1 MAVRDVIPD
10 RPALLFASP
19 WRPIGNATG
28 LDWTSQMS
36 EDPYQFEE
44 IEGKWR
50 EWWARERL
58 YEARDDDPRPKYYCL
73 DMFPYPSGS
82 GLHVGHWRSY
92 VLPDAWSRYKM
103 LKGFNVLHPMGWD
116 AFGLPAENDAIHKGI
131 HPEINTRKNIK
142 NFKRQLIDM
151 STMYDWSREI
161 DTTDSEYYRWTQW
174 IFVQMFKKG
183 LAYQASMPINWCPSC
198 KTGIANEEVVGG
210 ACERCG
216 TSVTKKDMR
225 QWMLRITV
233 YADRLLRGL
242 DELDWPEKVK
252 TMQRNWIG
260 RSEGVQAT
268 FTAVDKEGREHPVE
282 IFTTRPDTLFG
293 ATYLVLAPEH
303 PLVEKL
309 VSADLAREVAAYVDR
324 ARNVSDQDRT
334 STKKE
339 KTGLFLGVHARNPVN
354 GEQVP
359 IWVADYVLIGY
370 GTGAIMAVPAHDDR
384 DYEFAGKFGLEV
396 REVVSSEQGVSEQ
409 PYLGPGRMVRS
420 GEFTGLDSDVGRTAV
435 TRWLEEK
442 SLGKGTIQFKL
453 RDWVYSRQR
462 YWGEPIPIIHCRECG
477 AVPVDEADLPVRLP
491 EVERY
496 QPTGTGE
503 SPLASIESFVRVKC
517 PKCGGEARRETDVM
531 PQWAGSSWY
540 FLRYVSPT
548 EKDALM
554 NETGKKWLPVDM
566 YVGGVEHAI
575 LHLLYA
581 RFFTMFLYD
590 IDVVD
595 FEEPFRRLFNQ
606 GMITR
611 LAKNG
616 RVEKMSKSKG
626 NVVNPDELV
635 ERYGCDSLRLY
646 ELFVGPPEM
655 DAEWGDSGIDGVHRF
670 LKRAWAWVLRSNGN
684 WSRTPSRQMLSARHV
699 LVKKVTERLESFR
712 LNTVVSAMM
721 EFLNAVHALDEAPD
735 RETVGVFLTVLS
747 PFTPHFA
754 EELWERTGH
763 EPSIFKQAWPEW
775 DEAHAVSDTVTVAVQ
790 INGKMR
796 GKIVVPLDSAEE
808 TVLDAALADDAVGRH
823 LDGKEIRKKIYVRNR
838 ILNLVVG

>member
-1 MAVRDVIPD
+1 
-10 RPALLFASP
+10 
-19 WRPIGNATG
+19 
-28 LDWTSQMS
+28 MS

-216 TSVTKKDMR
+216 TPVTKKDMR

-268 FTAVDKEGREHPVE
+268 FTAVDNEGREHPVE
-282 IFTTRPDTLFG
+282 IFTTRADTLFG

-309 VSADLAREVAAYVDR
+309 VPPDLAREVAAYVDR

-384 DYEFAGKFGLEV
+384 DYEFAGKFGLEI

-420 GEFTGLDSDVGRTAV
+420 GEFTGLDSDVGRAAV

-462 YWGEPIPIIHCRECG
+462 YWGEPIPIIHCPECG

-503 SPLASIESFVRVKC
+503 SPLASIESFVQVKC

-540 FLRYVSPT
+540 FLRYSSPT

-616 RVEKMSKSKG
+616 RIEKMSKSKG

-655 DAEWGDSGIDGVHRF
+655 DVEWGDSGIDGVHRF
-670 LKRAWAWVLRSNGN
+670 LKRAWAWVLRTNGN

-735 RETVGVFLTVLS
+735 RETVEVFLTVLS
-747 PFTPHFA
+747 PFAPHFA

-775 DEAHAVSDTVTVAVQ
+775 DEAHTVSDTVTVAVQ
-790 INGKMR
+790 INGNMR
-796 GKIVVPLDSAEE
+796 GKIVVPMDSAEE
-808 TVLDAALADDAVGRH
+808 AVLDAALADDAVGRH